1 MPGLV
6 RRGDPSQR
14 LGQSTMETCGS
25 AGSAS
30 YDPTMRDGLFYLI
43 SFASGA
49 LVFGW
54 LVLFVALAG

>member
-1 MPGLV
+1 
-6 RRGDPSQR
+6 
-14 LGQSTMETCGS
+14 METCGS

-30 YDPTMRDGLFYLI
+30 YDPTMRDGLFYLF